1 MQFGDLALKILAQ
14 EKLSVLLF
22 HAVPSTTT
30 ELVNDL
36 TLASFER
43 VIDYVSEHF
52 TVVPLDEAA
61 GALKTGRLPRRA
73 ACITFDDG
81 YDSWLSGA
89 APLLRQRNLHAT
101 FFITTGQFDDERMWH
116 ERVAH
121 ALTNH
126 AGPVLD
132 LPGFGLPQVPLGQLS
147 ERRRALSMVEQLLKY
162 QPLDVRDKLLHALEA
177 SAGTRQDQLCRM
189 TVEQL
194 RDLHAQGFGIGAHTV
209 RHPILSLCDDDAAM
223 QEIGGAREVL
233 EHLLHAPVKAF
244 AYPNGRPG
252 VDFRAEHVRMVQAAG
267 YTHAVTTEGGAANR
281 QTSVFEIPR
290 FTPWG
295 PSDVQMG
302 VQMARNLMAKSR
314 RVLVAPGGI
323 PAQDATV
330 AGGRDTRPLVAFVEN
345 GAGFGGAVV
354 ALQTLLSNSNA
365 TGYRYHV
372 VTNMPVGDF
381 TQTAERSVVIPDRAV
396 DYRAIAR
403 RVRARLGSGPLA
415 RGVLFALGRADDLTN
430 RLPYFLRLVAHLL
443 KVRPAIVHG
452 NNDPSANRE
461 AMMAARLLGIPY
473 IQHVRGSVNDSL
485 ALPMMRN
492 GPATFIP
499 VSRWL
504 TGELLRS
511 GVPAERIRHI
521 YDGIDLQERPTSETA
536 SDLRAELGL
545 PEDTILIAMVGMLV
559 AWKGQDLFL
568 DALAAVKPSSTT
580 QVVALVV
587 GDTPERGDAS
597 YARGLHA
604 QAGELGLRDRVR
616 FLGRRNDLQSLL
628 PQIDICVSASTSPEP
643 LGLVMLEALA
653 HGCLFV
659 GPAFGAACEVTEDG
673 ATGFLFKPG
682 SAASLAAKLE
692 LAIERATA
700 PDAVAQQDGRDLI
713 DRQFSGARCARITS
727 WVHQHLLDAR

>member
-1 MQFGDLALKILAQ
+1 MHFGDLALKILAQ

-61 GALKTGRLPRRA
+61 AALKTGRLPRRA

-89 APLLRQRNLHAT
+89 VPLLRQRNLHAT
-101 FFITTGQFDDERMWH
+101 FFITTGQFDNERMWH

-121 ALTNH
+121 ALANH

-132 LPGFGLPQVPLGQLS
+132 LPGFGLPQVPLGQLQ

-162 QPLDVRDKLLHALEA
+162 QPLHVRDKLLHALEA

-194 RDLHAQGFGIGAHTV
+194 RDLHAQGFGVGAHTV
-209 RHPILSLCDDDAAM
+209 RHPILSLCDDDDAM
-223 QEIGGAREVL
+223 HEIGGAREVL
-233 EHLLHAPVKAF
+233 EHLLRAPVKAF

-252 VDFRAEHVRMVQAAG
+252 VDFRSEHVRMVQAAG

-314 RVLVAPGGI
+314 RVMVASSGT
-323 PAQDATV
+323 PAPDKKATD
-330 AGGRDTRPLVAFVEN
+330 GRDQRPLVAFVEN

-354 ALQTLLSNSNA
+354 ALQTLLSNSHA

-381 TQTAERSVVIPDRAV
+381 TQTAEESVVIPDRAV
-396 DYRAIAR
+396 DYRAMAR
-403 RVRARLGSGPLA
+403 RVRARLGAGLLA

-473 IQHVRGSVNDSL
+473 IQHVRGSVSDSL

-511 GVPAERIRHI
+511 GVPAERIRQI
-521 YDGIDLQERPTSETA
+521 YDGIDLAAQASETTP
-536 SDLRAELGL
+536 DLRTELDL

-568 DALAAVKPSSTT
+568 DALAALQPSAKAR
-580 QVVALVV
+580 VIALVV

-604 QAGELGLRDRVR
+604 RAEELGLSDRVR

-628 PQIDICVSASTSPEP
+628 PQINISVSASTSPEP

-673 ATGFLFKPG
+673 TTGFLFKPG

-692 LAIERATA
+692 LAIERAA
-700 PDAVAQQDGRDLI
+700 SPRAGAQQDGRDLI
-713 DRQFSGARCARITS
+713 DRQFSGARCARSTS